1 MNNNKTEQYNNMK
14 TTQEITDREIVEAMK
29 KYGGSFVSS
38 LADTYIKAD
47 ESNRLIIKLAFS
59 DYWENYLYLAKKD
72 KIAK

>member
-1 MNNNKTEQYNNMK
+1 MK